1 MDARVKSAH
10 DDKGAVRESP
20 AMLIRAL
27 PERALATIVAEERD
41 RLALW
46 LPVLVGA
53 GIGAYFTLTREPP
66 LWLGLVALVAAA
78 SIGWLGRRRP
88 GVLVAAMAAAALALG
103 FAATQWRAAT
113 VAAPILEKRIGPT
126 SLVAR
131 VVSIDRFPAARR
143 VTFDRPRIAGLGPER
158 TPATVRVTFRGH
170 EPPLKP
176 GQWVQARVSLLPP
189 PAPAAPGAFDFQRQA
204 FFQCL
209 GAVGFGL
216 GVPQVTAEG
225 AEEGWDRF
233 TLGLERLRQN
243 ITERV
248 LEGLD
253 GERGAIAA
261 AFITGE
267 RAAISEELMNAMRD
281 SGLAHLLA
289 VSGMNI
295 SLIAGIL
302 FVCVR
307 AGLALI
313 PPIALRYPIKKWA
326 AVAAIPGAFAYALI
340 AGATVPTQRAVLM
353 ITLVL
358 IGVLIDRQAISM
370 RLCAWAA
377 AAILLT
383 TPETVLG
390 ASFQMSFAAV
400 VALVAVYEVFRM
412 RGRFD
417 VDAPRG
423 WARAAAYYLGAVA
436 LTTFVAS
443 AATTPFAVYHFNRF
457 AVYGLLANM
466 IAVPATSLW
475 VMPWVVPVFVLLP
488 FGLEGWALV
497 PMGWGHRR
505 RQLDG
510 AMGRGPAGRRNRH
523 PVDADGGA
531 RRRHFGRPLALSL
544 EAALAPRGRA
554 RDRAR
559 PRVARIR
566 RAPAHPDRRRGQ
578 AARRADGDGRAQ
590 PLVGESPPAQPGDL
604 APARRARRAGARVAR
619 RRNQRRRPPRLRRAG
634 LPLPRPRSHGRAGEA
649 RGGIARGLPRRRGGG
664 ERGAGA
670 QILPG
675 AARRDRPLRSL
686 AERRP
691 RALAVARGR
700 QDRERQRRARSA
712 SVGRA
717 AGREGPGRLLS
728 VERRDAGPR

>member
-358 IGVLIDRQAISM
+358 IGVLVDRQAISM

-497 PMGWGHRR
+497 PMGWGIDVVNWTARWVAG
-505 RQLDG
+505 LPG
-510 AMGRGPAGRRNRH
+510 AATVIPSMPM
-523 PVDADGGA
+523 
-531 RRRHFGRPLALSL
+531 
-544 EAALAPRGRA
+544 AALAVVTLGGLWLCLWRQRWRLAG
-554 RDRAR
+554 
-559 PRVARIR
+559 V
-566 RAPAHPDRRRGQ
+566 PAIALGLASLAFVEPPHILIDGEGKLLAVRTEAGGLSLSS
-578 AARRADGDGRAQ
+578 AKARRLNR
-590 PLVGESPPAQPGDL
+590 ETW
-604 APARRARRAGARVAR
+604 
-619 RRNQRRRPPRLRRAG
+619 LRRAG
-634 LPLPRPRSHGRAGEA
+634 LEEPAPAWPADGTSADGRLACDAQGCLYRDHGRTVALVKHAAALPEDCRVAEVVVSVVPVRKSCPGPRVVIDRFDLWRNGAHALWLSPAGVRIESVN
-649 RGGIARGLPRRRGGG
+649 G
-664 ERGAGA
+664 ERGAR
-670 QILPG
+670 PWVVRP
-675 AARRDRPLRSL
+675 AAKDRGDS
-686 AERRP
+686 
-691 RALAVARGR
+691 
-700 QDRERQRRARSA
+700 
-712 SVGRA
+712 
-717 AGREGPGRLLS
+717 
-728 VERRDAGPR
+728 